1 MVVQRLVSEVMTRP
15 VISVTPQTPLQEA
28 VKLLSEHHISGLPV
42 VDGGKLVGELSEQQL
57 MARETGFEAGPYVM
71 LLDSVIYLKN
81 PLQWDKEVHQV
92 LGNSVGELM
101 AGPPPHL
108 QARSG
113 LARGSQAAAGPP
125 NPEAVCG
132 GRPAGLGGCAHP
144 RRCGACFG
152 RSWRL
157 AQDRQR

>member
-1 MVVQRLVSEVMTRP
+1 MVVQRLVSEVMTQP
-15 VISVTPQTPLQEA
+15 VISVTPQTHLQDA

-42 VDGGKLVGELSEQQL
+42 VDGQKLVGELSEQQL

-101 AGPPPHL
+101 AGHPHICKPD
-108 QARSG
+108 
-113 LARGSQAAAGPP
+113 LALPAAAK
-125 NPEAVCG
+125 
-132 GRPAGLGGCAHP
+132 L
-144 RRCGACFG
+144 
-152 RSWRL
+152 L
-157 AQDRQR
+157 QDRRTQRLFVVDEQQALVGVLTRGDVVRALAEAGA

>member
-15 VISVTPQTPLQEA
+15 VISVTPQTPLQDA

-101 AGPPPHL
+101 AGHPHICKPD
-108 QARSG
+108 
-113 LARGSQAAAGPP
+113 LALPAAAK
-125 NPEAVCG
+125 
-132 GRPAGLGGCAHP
+132 L
-144 RRCGACFG
+144 
-152 RSWRL
+152 L
-157 AQDRQR
+157 QDRRTQRLFVVDGQQA